1 MILLDTHA
9 LLWLVTDPRKLS
21 RQAASAI
28 KRAYSQGGVGIASI
42 TLWEMAVLFARGR
55 VRGSGTVEASVK
67 LIVNE
72 SRAVVFELDSAIAA
86 LAAQLQEPIAK
97 DPADRMIVATA
108 IIRAIP
114 LVTKDE
120 RISASGLCRTIW

>member
-9 LLWLVTDPRKLS
+9 LLWLVADSRKLS

-28 KRAYSQGGVGIASI
+28 KRAYRRGGVGIASI

-55 VRGSGTVEASVK
+55 VRGGGTVEASVK

-86 LAAQLQEPIAK
+86 LAAQLPEPIEK